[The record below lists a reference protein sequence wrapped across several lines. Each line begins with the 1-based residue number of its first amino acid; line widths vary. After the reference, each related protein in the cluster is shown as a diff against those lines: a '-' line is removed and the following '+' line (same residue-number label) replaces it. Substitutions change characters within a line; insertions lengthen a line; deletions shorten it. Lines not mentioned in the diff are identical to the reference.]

1 MTTYQSAQT
10 RAHSAFLCRTPIDP
24 PTKILCPGLM
34 RGNTDLQPATCG
46 ERALADPVIGGVR

>member
-10 RAHSAFLCRTPIDP
+10 RVRDSLLARTPIDP

-46 ERALADPVIGGVR
+46 ERALANPVIGGVR